1 MSVSRRDLYSYVASM
16 FVGIVKGIYKHMPTA
31 LSPEDTTNGFI
42 VLRMGNIDDSSEFY
56 GNTYAKTRIY
66 VECYVPD
73 VNTTTT
79 NGVMSTTKYDT
90 MQQSVDDKIDAECE
104 KVNQTY
110 TISRESILSSDDTY
124 VNKAVSFMV
133 YITSFQVII

>member
-1 MSVSRRDLYSYVASM
+1 MSVSRKNLYSYVASM
-16 FVGIVKGIYKHMPTA
+16 FVGIVKDIYKHMPTA

-42 VLRMGNIDDSSEFY
+42 VIRMGNIDDSSEFY

-73 VNTTTT
+73 VNTSTT

>member
-1 MSVSRRDLYSYVASM
+1 MSVSRKNLYSYVASM

-31 LSPEDTTNGFI
+31 LSLEDTTNGFI
-42 VLRMGNIDDSSEFY
+42 VIRMGNIDDSSEFY

-79 NGVMSTTKYDT
+79 NGVMSTTKYDA
-90 MQQSVDDKIDAECE
+90 MQQAVDDKIDAECK

>member
-1 MSVSRRDLYSYVASM
+1 MSVSRKNLYSYVASM

-31 LSPEDTTNGFI
+31 LSPDDTTNGFI
-42 VLRMGNIDDSSEFY
+42 VIRMGNIEDSSEFY

-73 VNTTTT
+73 VNTSTT
-79 NGVMSTTKYDT
+79 NGVMSTTKYDA
-90 MQQSVDDKIDAECE
+90 MQQAVDDKIDAECE

>member
-1 MSVSRRDLYSYVASM
+1 MSVSRKNLYSYVASM

-42 VLRMGNIDDSSEFY
+42 VIRMGNIEDSSEFY

-79 NGVMSTTKYDT
+79 NGVMSTTKYDA
-90 MQQSVDDKIDAECE
+90 MQQAVDDKIDAECE

>member
-1 MSVSRRDLYSYVASM
+1 MSVSRKDLYSYVASM

-42 VLRMGNIDDSSEFY
+42 VIRMGNIDDSSEFY

-73 VNTTTT
+73 VNTSTT
-79 NGVMSTTKYDT
+79 NGVMSTTKYDA
-90 MQQSVDDKIDAECE
+90 MQQAVDDKIDAECE

-124 VNKAVSFMV
+124 VNKATSFMV

>member
-1 MSVSRRDLYSYVASM
+1 MSVSRKNLYSYVASM
-16 FVGIVKGIYKHMPTA
+16 FVGIVKGIYKHMPTS

-42 VLRMGNIDDSSEFY
+42 VIRMGNIDDSSEFY

-73 VNTTTT
+73 VNTSTT

-90 MQQSVDDKIDAECE
+90 MQQAVDDKIDAECE

>member
-1 MSVSRRDLYSYVASM
+1 MSVSRKNLYSYVASM

-31 LSPEDTTNGFI
+31 LSQEDTTNGFI
-42 VLRMGNIDDSSEFY
+42 VIRMGNIDDSSEFY

-79 NGVMSTTKYDT
+79 NGVMSTTKYDA
-90 MQQSVDDKIDAECE
+90 MQQAVDDKIDAECE
-104 KVNQTY
+104 KINQTY

>member
-1 MSVSRRDLYSYVASM
+1 MSVSRKDLYSYVASM
-16 FVGIVKGIYKHMPTA
+16 FVGVVKGIYKHMPTA
-31 LSPEDTTNGFI
+31 LSPDDITNGFI

-79 NGVMSTTKYDT
+79 NGVMSTTKYDA
-90 MQQSVDDKIDAECE
+90 MQQAVDNKIDAECS

>member
-1 MSVSRRDLYSYVASM
+1 MSVSRKNLYSYVASM

-31 LSPEDTTNGFI
+31 LSPDDTTNGFI
-42 VLRMGNIDDSSEFY
+42 VIRMGNIEDSSEFY

-73 VNTTTT
+73 VNTSTT
-79 NGVMSTTKYDT
+79 NGVMSTTKYDA

>member
-1 MSVSRRDLYSYVASM
+1 MSVSRKNLYSYVASM

-42 VLRMGNIDDSSEFY
+42 VIRMGNIDDSSEFY

-79 NGVMSTTKYDT
+79 NGVMSTTKYDA
-90 MQQSVDDKIDAECE
+90 MQQAVDDKIDAECE

>member
-1 MSVSRRDLYSYVASM
+1 MSVSRKDLYSYVASM
-16 FVGIVKGIYKHMPTA
+16 FVGIVKGIYKHMPTS

-42 VLRMGNIDDSSEFY
+42 VIRMGNIDDSSEFY

-79 NGVMSTTKYDT
+79 NGVMSTTKYDA
-90 MQQSVDDKIDAECE
+90 MQQAVDDKIDAECE

>member
-1 MSVSRRDLYSYVASM
+1 MIVSRKNLYSYVASM

-42 VLRMGNIDDSSEFY
+42 VIRMGNIDDSSEFY

-79 NGVMSTTKYDT
+79 NGVMSTTKYDA
-90 MQQSVDDKIDAECE
+90 MQQAVDDKIDAECE

>member
-1 MSVSRRDLYSYVASM
+1 MSVSRKNLYSYVASM
-16 FVGIVKGIYKHMPTA
+16 FVGIVRGIYKHMPTA
-31 LSPEDTTNGFI
+31 LSPDDITNGFI
-42 VLRMGNIDDSSEFY
+42 VLRMGNIEDSSEFY

-79 NGVMSTTKYDT
+79 NGVMSTTKYDA
-90 MQQSVDDKIDAECE
+90 MQQAVDDKIDAECE

-110 TISRESILSSDDTY
+110 TISRDRILSSDDTY

>member
-1 MSVSRRDLYSYVASM
+1 MSVSRKNLYSYVASM

-31 LSPEDTTNGFI
+31 LSPDDITNGFI

-73 VNTTTT
+73 VNTSTT

>member
-1 MSVSRRDLYSYVASM
+1 MSVSRKNLYSYVASM
-16 FVGIVKGIYKHMPTA
+16 FVGIVKGIYKHMPTT
-31 LSPEDTTNGFI
+31 LSTEDTTNGFI
-42 VLRMGNIDDSSEFY
+42 VIRMGNIDDSSEFY

-90 MQQSVDDKIDAECE
+90 MQQAVDDKIDAECE

-124 VNKAVSFMV
+124 VNKATSFMV

>member
-1 MSVSRRDLYSYVASM
+1 MSVSRKVLYSYVASM

-42 VLRMGNIDDSSEFY
+42 VIRMGNIDDSSEFY

-79 NGVMSTTKYDT
+79 NGVMSTTKYDA
-90 MQQSVDDKIDAECE
+90 MQQAVDDKIDAECE

>member
-1 MSVSRRDLYSYVASM
+1 
-16 FVGIVKGIYKHMPTA
+16 
-31 LSPEDTTNGFI
+31 
-42 VLRMGNIDDSSEFY
+42 MGNIEDSSEFY

-73 VNTTTT
+73 VNTSTT

-90 MQQSVDDKIDAECE
+90 MQQAVDDKIDAECE

>member
-1 MSVSRRDLYSYVASM
+1 MSVSRKDLYSYVASM

-42 VLRMGNIDDSSEFY
+42 VIRMGNIDDSSEFY

-73 VNTTTT
+73 VNTSTT

-90 MQQSVDDKIDAECE
+90 MQQAVDDKIDAECE

-124 VNKAVSFMV
+124 VNKVVSFMV

>member
-1 MSVSRRDLYSYVASM
+1 MSVSRKNLYSYVASM
-16 FVGIVKGIYKHMPTA
+16 FVGIVKGIYKHMPTT
-31 LSPEDTTNGFI
+31 LSTEDTTNGFI
-42 VLRMGNIDDSSEFY
+42 VIRMGNIDDSSEFY

-90 MQQSVDDKIDAECE
+90 MQQAVDDKIDAECE

>member
-1 MSVSRRDLYSYVASM
+1 MSVSRKNLYSYVASM

-42 VLRMGNIDDSSEFY
+42 VIRMGNIEDSSEFY

-90 MQQSVDDKIDAECE
+90 IQQAVDDKIDAECE

>member
-1 MSVSRRDLYSYVASM
+1 MGVSRKDLYSYTASM
-16 FVGIVKGIYKHMPTA
+16 FVGIVKGIYRHMPTA
-31 LSPEDTTNGFI
+31 LSTEDTANGFI
-42 VLRMGNIDDSSEFY
+42 VIRMGDIKDDSEII
-56 GNTYAKTRIY
+56 GNTDAKTRIY

-79 NGVMSTTKYDT
+79 NGVMSTTKYDAI
-90 MQQSVDDKIDAECE
+90 QQAVDDRIDTECD

-110 TISRESILSSDDTY
+110 TISRDGILSSDDTY
-124 VNKAVSFMV
+124 VNKANSFMV

>member
-1 MSVSRRDLYSYVASM
+1 MSVSRKNLYSYVASM

-42 VLRMGNIDDSSEFY
+42 VIRMGNIDDSSEFY

-79 NGVMSTTKYDT
+79 NGVMSTTKYDA
-90 MQQSVDDKIDAECE
+90 MQQAVDDKIDAECE

-124 VNKAVSFMV
+124 ANKAVSFMV

>member
-1 MSVSRRDLYSYVASM
+1 MSVSRKDLYSYVASM
-16 FVGIVKGIYKHMPTA
+16 FMGIVKGIYKHMPTS
-31 LSPEDTTNGFI
+31 LSPDDITNGFI

-73 VNTTTT
+73 VNTSTT

-90 MQQSVDDKIDAECE
+90 MQQAVDDKIDAECE

-124 VNKAVSFMV
+124 VNKATSFMV

>member
-1 MSVSRRDLYSYVASM
+1 MSVSRKNLYSYVASM

-31 LSPEDTTNGFI
+31 LRPEDTTKGFI
-42 VLRMGNIDDSSEFY
+42 VIRMGNIDDSSEFY

-73 VNTTTT
+73 VNTSTT
-79 NGVMSTTKYDT
+79 NGVMSTTKYDA
-90 MQQSVDDKIDAECE
+90 MQQAVDDKIDTECE

>member
-1 MSVSRRDLYSYVASM
+1 MSVSRKNLYSYVASM
-16 FVGIVKGIYKHMPTA
+16 FVGIVKGIYKHMPTT
-31 LSPEDTTNGFI
+31 LSTEDTTNGFI
-42 VLRMGNIDDSSEFY
+42 VIRMGNIDDSSEFY

-79 NGVMSTTKYDT
+79 NGVMSTTKYDA
-90 MQQSVDDKIDAECE
+90 MQQAVDDKIDAECE

>member
-1 MSVSRRDLYSYVASM
+1 MSVSRKNLYSYVASM

-42 VLRMGNIDDSSEFY
+42 VIRMGNIDDSSEFY

-73 VNTTTT
+73 VNTSTT

-90 MQQSVDDKIDAECE
+90 MQQAVDDKIDAECE

>member
-1 MSVSRRDLYSYVASM
+1 MSVSRKDLYSYVASM
-16 FVGIVKGIYKHMPTA
+16 FVGVVKGIYKHMPTA
-31 LSPEDTTNGFI
+31 LSPDDIANGFI
-42 VLRMGNIDDSSEFY
+42 VLRMGNIEDSSEFY

-90 MQQSVDDKIDAECE
+90 IQQAVDDKIDAECE

>member
-1 MSVSRRDLYSYVASM
+1 MSVSRKNLYSYVASM

-42 VLRMGNIDDSSEFY
+42 VIRMGNIDDSSEFY

-73 VNTTTT
+73 ANASTT
-79 NGVMSTTKYDT
+79 NGVMSTTKYDA
-90 MQQSVDDKIDAECE
+90 MQQAVDDKIDAECE

>member
-1 MSVSRRDLYSYVASM
+1 MSVSRKNLYSYVASM

-31 LSPEDTTNGFI
+31 LSPDDITNGFI

-73 VNTTTT
+73 VNTSTT
-79 NGVMSTTKYDT
+79 NGVMSTTKYDA
-90 MQQSVDDKIDAECE
+90 MQQAVDDKIDAECE
-104 KVNQTY
+104 KVNQAY

>member
-1 MSVSRRDLYSYVASM
+1 MSVSRKNLYSYVASM

-42 VLRMGNIDDSSEFY
+42 VIRMGNIEDSSEFY

-79 NGVMSTTKYDT
+79 NGVMSTTKYDAI
-90 MQQSVDDKIDAECE
+90 QQAVDDKIDAECE

>member
-1 MSVSRRDLYSYVASM
+1 MSVSRKNLYSYVASM

-42 VLRMGNIDDSSEFY
+42 VIRMGNIDDSSEFY

-90 MQQSVDDKIDAECE
+90 MQQAVDDKIDAECE

>member
-1 MSVSRRDLYSYVASM
+1 MSVSRKNLYSYVASM

-42 VLRMGNIDDSSEFY
+42 VIRMGNIEDSSEFY

-79 NGVMSTTKYDT
+79 NGVMSTTKYDA

>member
-1 MSVSRRDLYSYVASM
+1 MSVSRKNLYSYVASM

-31 LSPEDTTNGFI
+31 LSPKDTTNGFI
-42 VLRMGNIDDSSEFY
+42 VIRMGNIEDSSEFY

-73 VNTTTT
+73 VNTSTT

>member
-1 MSVSRRDLYSYVASM
+1 MSVSRKDLYSYVASM
-16 FVGIVKGIYKHMPTA
+16 FVGVVKGIYKHMPTA
-31 LSPEDTTNGFI
+31 LSPDDIANGFI
-42 VLRMGNIDDSSEFY
+42 VLRMADIKDDSEIFL
-56 GNTYAKTRIY
+56 NAYAKTRIY

-73 VNTTTT
+73 VNTSTT
-79 NGVMSTTKYDT
+79 NGVMSTTKYDA
-90 MQQSVDDKIDAECE
+90 MQQAVDDRINAECS

>member
-1 MSVSRRDLYSYVASM
+1 MNVSRKDLYSYVATM
-16 FVGIVKGIYKHMPTA
+16 FVGVVKGIYRHMPTS
-31 LSPEDTTNGFI
+31 LSSEDTANGFI
-42 VLRMGNIDDSSEFY
+42 VLRMGNIEDESEIFL
-56 GNTYAKTRIY
+56 NAYAKTRIY

-73 VNTTTT
+73 VNTSTT
-79 NGVMSTTKYDT
+79 NGVMSTTKYDA
-90 MQQSVDDKIDAECE
+90 MQQAVDNKIDAECE